1 MSHNRIDL
9 NGVSP
14 DSSGNVSI
22 DADEVAEGA
31 LGGYTPYV
39 DTRLGQTSL
48 SALSDVSAGGT
59 AGQVLEYGGASWSG
73 GTVTGQL
80 LDGCRDWR
88 WPTSATTASGAFTR
102 STPGLYNLG
111 HESLYGVVVS
121 TTGTTP
127 VNSKYYA
134 NAAANGFV
142 PWPTAYK
149 LKAGKYLF
157 FGQTRV
163 RFSGSNPAVLQ
174 WYNWTTSTPLGP
186 MIRCQTGESADTD
199 ATVMFGCGTVA
210 NNDVVGIHL
219 SSGAY
224 ILQNNQEHNGWIF
237 LRIE

>member
-22 DADEVAEGA
+22 DADEVTEGA

-39 DTRLGQTSL
+39 DTRLAATSL
-48 SALSDVSAGGT
+48 SALSDVAAGAT
-59 AGQVLEYGGASWSG
+59 TGQVLEYGGVAWGGAAASG
-73 GTVTGQL
+73 EL
-80 LDGCRDWR
+80 LDGCKDWR
-88 WPTSATTASGAFTR
+88 WSSSSTAGSSAFVR

-111 HESLYGVVVS
+111 RKSLYGVTLT
-121 TTGTTP
+121 TTGNNP
-127 VNSKYYA
+127 VNSEYMS
-134 NAAANGFV
+134 NAAANGYAS
-142 PWPTAYK
+142 WPTAYK

-199 ATVMFGCGTVA
+199 ATVMFGCGEVA